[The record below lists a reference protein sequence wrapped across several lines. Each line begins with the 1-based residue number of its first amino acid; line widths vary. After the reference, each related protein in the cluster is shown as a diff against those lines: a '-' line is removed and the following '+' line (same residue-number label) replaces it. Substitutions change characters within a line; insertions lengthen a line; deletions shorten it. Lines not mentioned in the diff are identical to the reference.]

1 MAAEAR
7 IHVCVG
13 PFNTKKNVAPVS
25 ESISGLPKKKFRD
38 SKAAGRSER
47 QRLCLRP
54 PIPAAFSTHPL
65 PTRTPSP
72 TQKAYRRSAAAK
84 VAKPTWLPHANF
96 TICNGISRL
105 VMRPAKN
112 RSTTQCST
120 KILRQYRSQLQ
131 TKATGSRWTSNL
143 GERISRPERDVRQ
156 TSPSNA
162 EESEVAARMFCEDF
176 TAQCR
181 VCDDPDM
188 SSSSQ
193 IVTRK
198 KSLDLWGVEA
208 KVCVFWPYGGR

>member
-1 MAAEAR
+1 MQRLFHSPEALMAAEAR

-84 VAKPTWLPHANF
+84 VAKPTRLPHTNF
-96 TICNGISRL
+96 TNCNGISRL
-105 VMRPAKN
+105 VMRP
-112 RSTTQCST
+112 
-120 KILRQYRSQLQ
+120 LR
-131 TKATGSRWTSNL
+131 
-143 GERISRPERDVRQ
+143 I
-156 TSPSNA
+156 
-162 EESEVAARMFCEDF
+162 
-176 TAQCR
+176 
-181 VCDDPDM
+181 DPQ
-188 SSSSQ
+188 SSAVQ
-193 IVTRK
+193 K
-198 KSLDLWGVEA
+198 
-208 KVCVFWPYGGR
+208 Y